1 MAFPR
6 STLSGRLALTVA
18 AAACAATLLA
28 ADSARASTLTLTDAI
43 QRALEFAPS
52 VAMATATS
60 DLSEARTRE
69 MRAPLMP
76 SVSAGTEYY
85 QAPGYAE
92 IITNRGLS
100 SGMLALDYTA
110 FDFGRRLARLRAA
123 RYADQAARLGVVAA
137 RAQIVFDAK
146 VAYFDLVRAQRAVAE
161 LQSNLDRLN
170 RYVGTVE
177 TLQRSGRAIL
187 NDTLKV
193 RSTRDSAELALSDA
207 RSERSRTALVLGS
220 LIGDF
225 TSSDFDVSAPEQV
238 PPLAPGDLSVSPT
251 MRAAERALASA
262 GMQVKAAKAERY
274 PNLQLALTAGYLGV
288 DPANTIDHHL
298 GASYD
303 GVISVPVFQGGLISS
318 HIDQAKARQMQAV
331 AQVHQAEY
339 LLRRREDDAR
349 LRYAKARE
357 ALDLLARAQPTADDA
372 FALTWTRFLGGGT
385 VTLLEV
391 LDAYEQAENLRIS
404 RIEQE
409 FAAREAAAESAL
421 LYGATQ

>member
-1 MAFPR
+1 VAFR
-6 STLSGRLALTVA
+6 RTKFSRRIAGIA
-18 AAACAATLLA
+18 ATAACAAIILA
-28 ADSARASTLTLTDAI
+28 AGSASAATLTLADAI

-60 DLSEARTRE
+60 DMSAARTRE

-76 SVSAGTEYY
+76 SVSAGAEYY

-92 IITNRGLS
+92 VITNRGLS

-110 FDFGRRLARLRAA
+110 FDFGRRLARVRAA
-123 RYADQAARLGVVAA
+123 RYADEAARLGVVAA
-137 RAQIVFDAK
+137 RAQIVFDTKTAF
-146 VAYFDLVRAQRAVAE
+146 FDLVRAQHTVAE
-161 LQSNLDRLN
+161 LQSNVERLN
-170 RYVGTVE
+170 RYTNTIE

-193 RSTRDSAELALSDA
+193 RSTRDSGELALADA
-207 RSERSRTALVLGS
+207 RSERRRAALVLGS

-225 TSSDFDVSAPEQV
+225 SSTDFELAAAPEIL
-238 PPLAPGDLSVSPT
+238 PLAPGDLAASPT
-251 MRAAERALASA
+251 MRAAERAIASA

-274 PNLQLALTAGYLGV
+274 PTLQVALTAGYLGV
-288 DPANTIDHHL
+288 DPADTIDHHL

-303 GVISVPVFQGGLISS
+303 GVVSVPLFQGGLISS
-318 HIDQAKARQMQAV
+318 HIDQAMARQMQAV
-331 AQVHQAEY
+331 AQAHQAEY

-349 LRYAKARE
+349 LRYDKARE
-357 ALDLLARAQPTADDA
+357 ALSILARAQPTADDA
-372 FALTWTRFLGGGT
+372 FSLTWTRFLGGGT

-391 LDAYEQAENLRIS
+391 LDAYEQAEGLRIS
-404 RIEQE
+404 RIDQE